1 MPWYCWIVV
10 GALLLAAELFVI
22 PADFFLVF
30 LGLSAIAVG
39 ALAWLELGIGASAQW
54 ALFAA
59 LAAAALVAFRR
70 RLSARAASTV
80 PTRVDD
86 TLVGERGVASEAL
99 PAGAAGRVELR
110 GVPWSA
116 RNAGSTDLAA
126 GAAVRVQRVDGLTLF
141 VVAD

>member
-1 MPWYCWIVV
+1 MPWFLWIVT

-39 ALAWLELGIGASAQW
+39 ALAWLDLGLGASAQW
-54 ALFAA
+54 ALFAV
-59 LAAAALVAFRR
+59 LAAASVVAFRR
-70 RLSARAASTV
+70 RLAARAGAAG
-80 PTRVDD
+80 PARVDD
-86 TLVGERGVASEAL
+86 TLVGERGVASDAL
-99 PAGAAGRVELR
+99 PAGGGGRVELR

-116 RNAGSTDLAA
+116 RNAGGNDLAA
-126 GAAVRVQRVDGLTLF
+126 GARVRVQRVEGLTLW